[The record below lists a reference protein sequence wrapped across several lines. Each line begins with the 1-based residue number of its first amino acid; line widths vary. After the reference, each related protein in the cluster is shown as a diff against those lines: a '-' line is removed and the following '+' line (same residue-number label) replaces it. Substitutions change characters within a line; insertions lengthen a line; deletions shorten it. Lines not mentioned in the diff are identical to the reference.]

1 MLRYEDFVERPQ
13 RSVRRILDLV
23 GEAAFLL
30 FVSERGI
37 RFGVNHNIGG
47 NPTRFQTETVQ
58 HQCSVPQRR
67 YR

>member
-13 RSVRRILDLV
+13 RSVRWMLDLV
-23 GEAAFLL
+23 GEEAAFLL

-37 RFGVNHNIGG
+37 RFGVNYNVGG

-58 HQCSVPQRR
+58 H
-67 YR
+67 